1 MQEFPLP
8 AGVRPLQPVVLAEE
22 SSSDQKET
30 TTTTTTSATAVPP
43 PAPAFTFVNSEG
55 LTYEAAEVNR
65 CVREGLLETPLFT
78 SDECLDVMRIIT
90 EIDTIS
96 RRGTNE

>member
-8 AGVRPLQPVVLAEE
+8 AGVQPLQPIVLEAE

-30 TTTTTTSATAVPP
+30 TTATAVPP
-43 PAPAFTFVNSEG
+43 PAPAFTFVNSAG
-55 LTYEAAEVNR
+55 LTYEATEVNR

-96 RRGTNE
+96 RRGMNSGL

>member
-65 CVREGLLETPLFT
+65 CVREGLLETLLFT

>member
-8 AGVRPLQPVVLAEE
+8 AGVRPLQPVVLESE

-30 TTTTTTSATAVPP
+30 TTTTSATAGPP

-96 RRGTNE
+96 RRGTDE